1 MDSSSKS
8 APLLDAS
15 PAASSDTSYSTLT
28 SDESVTPKSLLHF
41 PRHMR
46 VVVTASLII
55 FTIAFC
61 AGLGIYL
68 LIARIDPETPPPPN
82 PEPQPPLH
90 VNCDPSLTPAGC
102 LRLYL
107 AAYSLTA
114 YIVPSNDAH
123 NSEYVADCDKRR
135 QFISNFTGSAGT
147 ALVVNLP
154 GQLNRMYTDSRYE
167 LQVASELDPKEWW
180 WTAGGGGG
188 GSYQTWAIANLPKG
202 STIGID
208 PSLITAAA
216 FATQSGTYAAAGLTL
231 VAVQQNLVD
240 LVWGAARPAASMAP
254 MFVLPLNVTGETV
267 ASKLAR
273 VRVTFAAQ
281 RCVAMVVTAL
291 DDIGWMTNMRGRDI
305 ENTPVFTSYLVI
317 TATALSVYVEPNKTV
332 NVVQYAQE
340 NGITLRPYTSLVADL
355 VELNKTLSAS
365 ARVWVSGINQA
376 IAGSFAPA
384 VMYSATTPIVSMKAQ
399 KNAVEI
405 ASMTHAHKKDSAAF
419 AVFFDWLE
427 QQMAAGT
434 YIDECSAADQIE
446 RIRAQMPGFVELSYP
461 TIAGSGPNGAIV
473 HYFPQPPTCASVTT
487 SKMFLVDSG
496 GQWLDCSTTDTT
508 RTIHMGNATFFE
520 RHAFTRVLQ
529 GHIDQMTIVWPNGNT
544 PTDWAARQPLLRD
557 GLTYGHGTS
566 HGVGEMLNVH
576 ESLGSSYVGGI
587 ITSVEPG
594 YYHLTNNNTALD
606 RLYPGYKNGFG
617 VRIETDAV
625 VVPHITPL
633 NNVTRFWT
641 YEPIA
646 FVPLQTSLMRSS
658 IMSDVQIEWVN
669 NYNRRC
675 VEEVRPYLMGF
686 PASALRWLE
695 RQAIPLVKRRD
706 D

>member
-1 MDSSSKS
+1 M
-8 APLLDAS
+8 
-15 PAASSDTSYSTLT
+15 
-28 SDESVTPKSLLHF
+28 
-41 PRHMR
+41 
-46 VVVTASLII
+46 
-55 FTIAFC
+55 
-61 AGLGIYL
+61 
-68 LIARIDPETPPPPN
+68 
-82 PEPQPPLH
+82 
-90 VNCDPSLTPAGC
+90 
-102 LRLYL
+102 
-107 AAYSLTA
+107 
-114 YIVPSNDAH
+114 
-123 NSEYVADCDKRR
+123 
-135 QFISNFTGSAGT
+135 
-147 ALVVNLP
+147 
-154 GQLNRMYTDSRYE
+154 
-167 LQVASELDPKEWW
+167 
-180 WTAGGGGG
+180 
-188 GSYQTWAIANLPKG
+188 
-202 STIGID
+202 
-208 PSLITAAA
+208 
-216 FATQSGTYAAAGLTL
+216 
-231 VAVQQNLVD
+231 
-240 LVWGAARPAASMAP
+240 
-254 MFVLPLNVTGETV
+254 
-267 ASKLAR
+267 
-273 VRVTFAAQ
+273 
-281 RCVAMVVTAL
+281 
-291 DDIGWMTNMRGRDI
+291 
-305 ENTPVFTSYLVI
+305 
-317 TATALSVYVEPNKTV
+317 YVEPNKTV

-496 GQWLDCSTTDTT
+496 GQWLDCSTTDTHAHHPHGQ
-508 RTIHMGNATFFE
+508 RHVLRAPRIHPRAAGPHRPDDHRLAQRQHANRLGRPSAVAAGWADVRP
-520 RHAFTRVLQ
+520 RHQPRRGGDAQRPRV
-529 GHIDQMTIVWPNGNT
+529 
-544 PTDWAARQPLLRD
+544 A
-557 GLTYGHGTS
+557 
-566 HGVGEMLNVH
+566 
-576 ESLGSSYVGGI
+576 GSSYVGGI